1 MQIICMHYSYFL
13 TSQVPVLQQKSQN
26 YKLAFLRTLRQ
37 RFRSRDK
44 IITCVLITKHCLVNR
59 VATVNWMWNLRTFP
73 GPFEQIQRPSVPNK
87 IIIYFIYILYFI
99 PFFNSATKWALQDLI
114 LGKNRAS
121 AFVFKHCYIEG
132 IMSSYDKQLILTIF
146 LQSEVKHFVHS
157 RIFID
162 HNPNSR
168 TFQGLEFSFAHSWTF
183 QDFKGP
189 WQPCIKF
196 IFNCLITI
204 NVRKQFY

>member
-1 MQIICMHYSYFL
+1 MHYSYFL

-37 RFRSRDK
+37 RFWSRDK

-73 GPFEQIQRPSVPNK
+73 GPFEQIQQPSVPNK
-87 IIIYFIYILYFI
+87 IIIYYIENMFLFRFLIQQLNELYKIWFWEKI
-99 PFFNSATKWALQDLI
+99 ELLF
-114 LGKNRAS
+114 
-121 AFVFKHCYIEG
+121 FVFKHCYIEG

-168 TFQGLEFSFAHSWTF
+168 TFQGLEFSFANSWTF